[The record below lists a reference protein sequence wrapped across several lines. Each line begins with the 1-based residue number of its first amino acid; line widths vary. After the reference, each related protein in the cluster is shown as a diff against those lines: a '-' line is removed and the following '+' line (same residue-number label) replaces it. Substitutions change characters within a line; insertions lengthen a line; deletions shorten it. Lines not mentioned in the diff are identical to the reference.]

1 MVSFPCNTPCIAAE
15 THRIRMQNFL
25 ANRSCPII
33 RYCQIKAC
41 VSNSV
46 IHIDATLARLLDER
60 PMEGDRSRKENVCL
74 LWIQTGCWYHSPC
87 LLVSQQFCHF
97 VILSFCQREE
107 GRGRKENVCLS
118 RIQTGCWY
126 HSPCLLVSQQFC
138 HFVILSTGT
147 ITNRKVIAKYEQALI
162 EAETTVDNI
171 QDADLTVHDLVQIR
185 ERNYVSV
192 ELWLLTATSYRQHLQ
207 IIDEQL
213 DAKKLLTHQQFQD
226 QSDYWKSYA
235 STSSVIFK
243 VDLRSEI
250 TNQGYRICGL
260 AKQIIISSSTI
271 RYACNGDA
279 VLTPKANATCEA
291 LAPPNRHIVLIGR
304 RKPSVQDPHTRFVV
318 FHELLRLHWI
328 GNWSIVILAPVSSP
342 LSILASRFQ
351 SMRENNWLHC
361 WILSV
366 KKYQHNII
374 CLHCC
379 WQEPDT

>member
-25 ANRSCPII
+25 ANRSCPIM

-74 LWIQTGCWYHSPC
+74 LW
-87 LLVSQQFCHF
+87 
-97 VILSFCQREE
+97 
-107 GRGRKENVCLS
+107 
-118 RIQTGCWY
+118 IQTGCWY

>member
-60 PMEGDRSRKENVCL
+60 PMEGDRS
-74 LWIQTGCWYHSPC
+74 
-87 LLVSQQFCHF
+87 
-97 VILSFCQREE
+97 
-107 GRGRKENVCLS
+107 RKENVCLS

-192 ELWLLTATSYRQHLQ
+192 EL
-207 IIDEQL
+207 
-213 DAKKLLTHQQFQD
+213 
-226 QSDYWKSYA
+226 
-235 STSSVIFK
+235 
-243 VDLRSEI
+243 
-250 TNQGYRICGL
+250 
-260 AKQIIISSSTI
+260 
-271 RYACNGDA
+271 
-279 VLTPKANATCEA
+279 
-291 LAPPNRHIVLIGR
+291 
-304 RKPSVQDPHTRFVV
+304 
-318 FHELLRLHWI
+318 
-328 GNWSIVILAPVSSP
+328 
-342 LSILASRFQ
+342 
-351 SMRENNWLHC
+351 
-361 WILSV
+361 
-366 KKYQHNII
+366 
-374 CLHCC
+374 
-379 WQEPDT
+379 